1 MRALG
6 SNRRHLRVPDSET
19 VPSTGAARISVVWQL
34 PKVMHEFGEDLGKL
48 LEAAGVRKDI
58 FDDPENLIPYPALG
72 RLLSECEQR
81 SHCEHI
87 ALLISQ
93 HTRLADFG
101 LTGRI
106 ALCAESAGEGLQR
119 FVDHFNL
126 HSSATTVSVI
136 GSGQFTRFVY
146 AIAAHG
152 MTSTRQ
158 LQLGAMVV
166 AYNVLQDLLGPAWRP
181 TVITLASR
189 PPTNLRPAQK
199 FFRAPLRFDSD
210 ESAVVFEQRWLEQR
224 LPPVDPL
231 VRQQV
236 EAEVQVRRDA
246 ILSDLPTTLRRL
258 MRKQLIVGDC
268 SMDHVA
274 AMLGIHR
281 RTLDRHLRA
290 HGAHYGE
297 LLESV
302 QNDVARQLLRD
313 TELQVQQVAEAL
325 HFSSAANFATAFRRW
340 TGLTPSEY
348 RRQAGLISRR
358 AGSPTQPAAA
368 RRAGM

>member
-6 SNRRHLRVPDSET
+6 SSGRHLRVPDSEKI
-19 VPSTGAARISVVWQL
+19 PSTGAARISTVWQL
-34 PKVMHEFGEDLGKL
+34 PKVMQEFGMDLGEV

-58 FDDPENLIPYPALG
+58 FDDRENLIPYPAFG
-72 RLLSECEQR
+72 RLLLECEKR
-81 SHCEHI
+81 TNCEHLV
-87 ALLISQ
+87 LLISQ
-93 HTRLADFG
+93 HTRLADLG
-101 LTGRI
+101 LAGQV

-126 HSSATTVSVI
+126 HSSATSVSLI
-136 GSGQFTRFVY
+136 TSGQFARLVY

-166 AYNVLQDLLGPAWRP
+166 GYNILQDLFGRAWRP
-181 TVITLASR
+181 TVITIASR
-189 PPTNLRPAQK
+189 APANPRPAQK

-210 ESAVVFEQRWLEQR
+210 ESALVFEKRWLDQQ

-236 EAEVQVRRDA
+236 ESAAWAQRAA
-246 ILSDLPTTLRRL
+246 ILSDLPATVRRIL
-258 MRKQLIVGDC
+258 RKQLIIGDC
-268 SMDHVA
+268 SMNQVA

-281 RTLDRHLRA
+281 RTLDRHMQE
-290 HGAHYGE
+290 HGVQYGE
-297 LLESV
+297 LVESV
-302 QNDVARQLLRD
+302 TADVACQLLRD
-313 TELQVQQVAEAL
+313 TELQVQHIAEAL

-340 TGLTPSEY
+340 AGMTPSEY
-348 RRQAGLISRR
+348 RRQTR
-358 AGSPTQPAAA
+358 
-368 RRAGM
+368 